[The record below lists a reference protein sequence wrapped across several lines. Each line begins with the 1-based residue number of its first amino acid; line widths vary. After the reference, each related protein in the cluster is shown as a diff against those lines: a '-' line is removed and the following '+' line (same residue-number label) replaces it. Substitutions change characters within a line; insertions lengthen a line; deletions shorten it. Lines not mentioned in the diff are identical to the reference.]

1 MKVAKIIPINDTQA
15 VAVNERGEE
24 QLVEFKAIDSTFY
37 NKAPLKGRVS
47 KDGVISLLSRSDRA
61 LDELEALLISLD
73 SYLVD
78 RFLSGYFDEDEEAK
92 EDVRK
97 ALRILDIARDKID
110 TIQRDVNTSSFL
122 LLALKDENE

>member
-1 MKVAKIIPINDTQA
+1 MKVAKIIPINDIQA

-24 QLVEFKAIDSTFY
+24 QLVEFKAIDSNFY
-37 NKAPLKGRVS
+37 IKAPLNSRVS
-47 KDGVISLLSRSDRA
+47 KDGIISLLSRSDRA

-110 TIQRDVNTSSFL
+110 TIQRDVNTSSFSL
-122 LLALKDENE
+122 MAD